1 MAAILDFGDMP
12 GIGTE
17 ERPLI
22 GKALTVGE
30 HTSGL
35 IRAGTYKMGML
46 AASAVGKP
54 ALIYP
59 SPVSAPIWIDRYPGG
74 TNNAVTGYFSAI
86 ASNKFVCADS
96 YIYNDYTSFS
106 PTRVGGAGEDAPEG
120 IHFMTYSGP
129 NSVGSYPSSSFKRFD
144 TERLNIMADAIAAS
158 SNSWNLL
165 VGGKSYCL
173 LTNVDFNAP
182 RSGHPTPLGYAD
194 GYLPGP
200 TGTGRPYTIEE
211 FPIARTGRSTL
222 VHYDSSTS
230 GTDNDVDVS
239 YGHTVTWPGS
249 FFALPYGKVGE
260 EIRIPYR
267 LVPRTEALCSYNGG
281 PNRVTLTRY
290 ASGTATLPVA
300 IYAIPVLGTWSNQW
314 PALTSLDPDYLT
326 TAGQGGWG
334 GPGPLKAAAYVNL
347 TCPNVPSGDGEA
359 TGEAVEGY
367 IDVVVPESR
376 LVYIFLFKDAAPNPE
391 DFSQNNWK
399 THLAIELKRNPVGG
413 LNMDDFIAEES
424 ADNIKFWA
432 SEFRRSVH
440 REATLFINPVITY
453 Y

>member
-1 MAAILDFGDMP
+1 MAAILDFGNMP
-12 GIGTE
+12 SIWTQK
-17 ERPLI
+17 RPLI
-22 GKALTVGE
+22 GKALAVGE
-30 HTSGL
+30 HTSGI

-59 SPVSAPIWIDRYPGG
+59 SPVSAPIWLYLGDLNEGIIS
-74 TNNAVTGYFSAI
+74 YFSKI
-86 ASNKFVCADS
+86 AYNKFVCADS

-106 PTRVGGAGEDAPEG
+106 PTRVGGEGEYALEG
-120 IHFMTYSGP
+120 IHSMTYSGP
-129 NSVGSYPSSSFKRFD
+129 NSVGSYPSSSFRWFN
-144 TERLNIMADAIAAS
+144 TERLGKMADAIAAS

-165 VGGKSYCL
+165 VGGESYCL
-173 LTNVDFNAP
+173 LTDVDFNAP
-182 RSGHPTPLGYAD
+182 LSGHPTPMGYAD
-194 GYLPGP
+194 GYLPD
-200 TGTGRPYTIEE
+200 TIGTGRPCTIED
-211 FPIARTGRSTL
+211 FPIARTGRNTL
-222 VHYDSSTS
+222 VHYDSSPIADENVT
-230 GTDNDVDVS
+230 VS
-239 YGHTVTWPGS
+239 YGHTVGWPGS
-249 FFALPYGKVGE
+249 FLALPYGKVGE

-267 LVPRTEALCSYNGG
+267 LVPSTKALCSYSGG

-314 PALTSLDPDYLT
+314 PALTSLDPEYLT
-326 TAGQGGWG
+326 TSGQGGWG

-347 TCPNVPSGDGEA
+347 TCPNVSSGDGEA

-376 LVYIFLFKDAAPNPE
+376 LVYIFLFKDAAPNSE
-391 DFSQNNWK
+391 DLSQNNWK
-399 THLAIELKRNPVGG
+399 TCLADELKRNPVGG

-440 REATLFINPVITY
+440 RKATLYIKPVITY